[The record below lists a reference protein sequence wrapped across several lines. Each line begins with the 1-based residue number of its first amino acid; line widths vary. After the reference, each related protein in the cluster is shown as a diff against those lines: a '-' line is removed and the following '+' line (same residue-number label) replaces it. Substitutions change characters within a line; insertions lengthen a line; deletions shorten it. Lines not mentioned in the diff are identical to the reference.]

1 MRDLIL
7 ATMLLTSLL
16 LVGCGNDQEVEGSA
30 KASRD
35 TGQASAAQDSTP
47 TLADQNLTDDGHV
60 RSHASAGFSIYWP
73 GGCGQLLE
81 SSSEGAT
88 DNAAKEQIYTC
99 EHSTGI
105 GFSVRHYHR
114 AQTRDGLP
122 ASPVFVVDLV
132 EHQMKRYG
140 VRPDRQRPLEGGAI
154 QGVEVH
160 GVDPAGSGEVWIRGL
175 LVGTEVYI
183 LKAWS
188 NQGGLFE
195 NVEAADFFHSFQLLP

>member
-1 MRDLIL
+1 MRDLIMVTVL
-7 ATMLLTSLL
+7 MVGLL
-16 LVGCGNDQEVEGSA
+16 LVGCGNDQEVEGAA

-35 TGQASAAQDSTP
+35 TGQASTARDSTP
-47 TLADQNLTDDGHV
+47 TLADQNLSDDGHV
-60 RSHASAGFSIYWP
+60 RSHTGAGFSICWP
-73 GGCGQLLE
+73 GGCGQLRE
-81 SSSEGAT
+81 SLSEGAT
-88 DNAAKEQIYTC
+88 DDAAKEQIYTC
-99 EHSTGI
+99 EHSSGV

-114 AQTRDGLP
+114 AQTSDGLP

-140 VRPDRQRPLEGGAI
+140 VRPERQRPLEGGAI
-154 QGVEVH
+154 QGVEVQ

-175 LVGTEVYI
+175 LVGTDVYI

-188 NQGGLFE
+188 DRGGLFE